1 VSGSQYEREQARQ
14 QREWQRQQRDFERQ
28 QRLAHQ
34 QAQEAEAE
42 RRNQELAER
51 LAALEDVFPAAV
63 RRGNLLDFEAMKSP
77 IPRFAPSQLAQP
89 EPGPDPNAFQAA
101 PLRWYER
108 LLPDKQ
114 ERLQARWE
122 QARAAYAAA
131 EADWQARETD
141 RQGRLARLQQQYE
154 RGAATVRE
162 QHTRIEELK
171 ADFHTGKR
179 AAVEECVNRV
189 LAASRYP
196 SGFPAPT
203 AKAIYLAKPRQ
214 LLLEYQ
220 FPLIDEV
227 VPTEGTWRYN
237 KTKDRLE
244 PTTRPAGDRRERYRS
259 LLAAITVRTL
269 FELFTADTP
278 GHLDSV
284 VLNGIVEDID
294 PATGRQTRPTLIS
307 VRAFRD
313 EFAGREFGAA
323 KFSPVTCLKDLRAH
337 VSRAPAELEP
347 VEPVLRFEPD
357 RARVLEEEEILSTL
371 SDHQNLMDLPW
382 SAFETLIR
390 DLFNKIGFDTY
401 LTRPSRDGGVDC
413 FAFLQQAVVGMKVVI
428 SAKQYT
434 NKVPVEAVRDLAGT
448 IDLERAGKG
457 ILVTTSD
464 FTPAG
469 YKIQESNP
477 RIELINGQG
486 LLALIKKHTG
496 QQMKIEFTRSQ
507 PKRAAKP

>member
-1 VSGSQYEREQARQ
+1 MPYKGETVSASQYEREQARK
-14 QREWQRQQRDFERQ
+14 QREWERQ
-28 QRLAHQ
+28 QRELARQRLPAHQ

-42 RRNQELAER
+42 QRNQQLTDR
-51 LAALEDVFPAAV
+51 LAALDWVFAAAV
-63 RRGNLLDFEAMKSP
+63 RRGNPLDFEAMKPPLPS
-77 IPRFAPSQLAQP
+77 FAPAQLATP
-89 EPGPDPNAFQAA
+89 APRPNPNAFVAA
-101 PLRWYER
+101 RPRWYEW
-108 LLPDKQ
+108 LLPDRQ
-114 ERLQARWE
+114 QRQQARWA
-122 QARAAYAAA
+122 QARDAYLAA
-131 EADWQARETD
+131 EAKWQANETV
-141 RQGRLARLQQQYE
+141 RQGRLATLKQQYE
-154 RGAATVRE
+154 RGVATVRQ

-179 AAVEECVNRV
+179 AAVEQCIDWV
-189 LAASRYP
+189 LAASCYP
-196 SGFPAPT
+196 AGFPAPKAT
-203 AKAIYLAKPRQ
+203 AIYLPKPRQ

-220 FPLIDEV
+220 FPLIDQV
-227 VPTEGTWRYN
+227 IPTDGVWRYN

-244 PTTRPAGDRRERYRS
+244 VTARPASERRERYKA

-269 FELFTADTP
+269 YELFTADAP

-294 PATGRQTRPTLIS
+294 PATGRQIRPTLIS

-313 EFAGREFGAA
+313 EFTGREFAAA
-323 KFSPVTCLKDLRAH
+323 KFSPAACLKDLRAH

-382 SAFETLIR
+382 PAFEVLIR
-390 DLFNKIGFDTY
+390 DLFNKMGFDTY

-457 ILVTTSD
+457 ILVTTSE

-469 YKIQESNP
+469 YKIQRTTPAS
-477 RIELINGQG
+477 
-486 LLALIKKHTG
+486 
-496 QQMKIEFTRSQ
+496 S
-507 PKRAAKP
+507 